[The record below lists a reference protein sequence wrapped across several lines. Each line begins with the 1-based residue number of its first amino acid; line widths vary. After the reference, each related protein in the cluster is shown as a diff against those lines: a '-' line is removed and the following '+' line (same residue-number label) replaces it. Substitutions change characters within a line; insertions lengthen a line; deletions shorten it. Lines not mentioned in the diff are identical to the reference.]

1 MKNGWEMLKSV
12 PVTTFVEM
20 NVCDTHEARG
30 VDVEAVTTMSLPVV
44 TGGPAPA
51 LDLCEECAKVA
62 SDALLRAF
70 GMGGALDATE
80 TDSRPEEATSQPSG
94 VPEQNEP
101 ETDTDADFKD
111 YCNRITDTR
120 KATKGRK
127 LIYGTQSARAQFER
141 HRSRIGVING
151 DERAHFEEWC
161 RHKGVDVAATASH
174 VEFRGFLWES
184 FPDLARKYVDA
195 MKGHSGD
202 PDTSDRA
209 ENRLIR
215 EWARDHGYDV
225 SKRGRLSMEVR
236 HAYRLAH
243 RESADKES
251 HAA

>member
-20 NVCDTHEARG
+20 RICDTHEARG
-30 VDVEAVTTMSLPVV
+30 TDVEAVTAMSLPVV
-44 TGGPAPA
+44 DGGTSPT
-51 LDLCEECAKVA
+51 LDLCETCAKVA

-70 GMGGALDATE
+70 GMGGGLDVAERDARPVE
-80 TDSRPEEATSQPSG
+80 TPS
-94 VPEQNEP
+94 EP
-101 ETDTDADFKD
+101 SCEPGEIAPDDDADLKD
-111 YCNRITDTR
+111 YCARITDTR
-120 KATKGRK
+120 KAMKGKR
-127 LIYGTQSARAQFER
+127 LIYGTQSARAQYER
-141 HRSRIGVING
+141 HRSRIGVISG
-151 DERAHFEEWC
+151 DERTHFEEWC
-161 RHKGVDVAATASH
+161 RHKGVDAAATASH

-195 MKGHSGD
+195 MKGHSAESD
-202 PDTSDRA
+202 LSDRA

-236 HAYRLAH
+236 HAYRLAQ